1 MEKHLTRSFFLTF
14 FLYNNFLRI
23 GDDDIKVGIINCME
37 NCPCLIQKM
46 ELDIGI
52 KNTAYAGGTT
62 FVLSKVRIPR
72 RD

>member
-14 FLYNNFLRI
+14 FLYNDFLRI

-52 KNTAYAGGTT
+52 KNTGILWRHHLCFIKGHDFA
-62 FVLSKVRIPR
+62 K
-72 RD
+72 